1 MKDLRG
7 KRPIDTYPILVTI
20 EDGYLFDGSGS
31 AVINVNITAS
41 QAISASYEII
51 YETSSSYAETA
62 SLAGTSSFAITSS
75 FSQTSSFAVTASTAL
90 HLIVSESIV
99 PNADAVYNLGASDY
113 VFINAYA
120 NNFIGN
126 ASTAD
131 SSISASYS
139 KTASFS
145 FQANTSSFPWRQTGN
160 DIAYSLGYVTAS
172 IYAPNTMIIPVI
184 SGSPVITPIMGMMT
198 FDSSSNL
205 LYVYDGASWRSSSF
219 A

>member
-20 EDGYLFDGSGS
+20 EDGYLYDGSGS

-75 FSQTSSFAVTASTAL
+75 FSRTSSFSVTASTAL
-90 HLIVSESIV
+90 HLIVSESIIPTV
-99 PNADAVYNLGASDY
+99 DGAFNLGASDY
-113 VFINAYA
+113 VFGDVYA

-131 SSISASYS
+131 NATSASYA
-139 KTASFS
+139 KTSS
-145 FQANTSSFPWRQTGN
+145 LSLQSNTSSFPWRQTGN

-172 IYAPNTMIIPVI
+172 IYAPDTIIMPVI
-184 SGSPVITPIMGMMT
+184 SGSPVAAPIKGLMT
-198 FDSSSNL
+198 FDSASNL
-205 LYVYDGASWRSSSF
+205 LYIYNGASWTSSSF